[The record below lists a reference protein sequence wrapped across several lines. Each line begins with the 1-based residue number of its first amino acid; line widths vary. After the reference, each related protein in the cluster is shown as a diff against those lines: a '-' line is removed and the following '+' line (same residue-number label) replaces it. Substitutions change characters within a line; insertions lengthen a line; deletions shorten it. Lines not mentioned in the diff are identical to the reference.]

1 MNHEFLLKKEKR
13 KLLQTHILLYIIIS
27 LNGYIDYFSKQNFN
41 IFKKYTYILQY
52 YNINN
57 YNLNIF
63 SLPLRLFF
71 FLNFSFSSLKLLE
84 NSKIIQKQ
92 LFFDNIIL
100 KTFQII
106 TYQLKTWQ
114 KYPIINKEIINLQT
128 NNFFSIENN
137 LTRKINIYLAYIGN
151 DPTTNL
157 NINSPKKN
165 YKFFEYILN
174 LSGKSTISNK
184 NSLIKTN
191 LFVYIFR
198 DFFLLQMLLCHF
210 QKIINLETSYFK
222 NLNILRLYNKN
233 LDYFNSIIY
242 LQSK

>member
-1 MNHEFLLKKEKR
+1 MNNGFLLKKEKR
-13 KLLQTHILLYIIIS
+13 KLLETHILLYIIIS
-27 LNGYIDYFSKQNFN
+27 LNGYIDYFSKENFN

-57 YNLNIF
+57 SNLNSF
-63 SLPLRLFF
+63 SLPLRLSF

-84 NSKIIQKQ
+84 NFKIIQKQ

-100 KTFQII
+100 KMFQII
-106 TYQLKTWQ
+106 TYQLKNWQ
-114 KYPIINKEIINLQT
+114 KYPIINKEIVNLQT
-128 NNFFSIENN
+128 NNFFSIKNN
-137 LTRKINIYLAYIGN
+137 LTTKINIYLAYIDN
-151 DPTTNL
+151 DPTKNL
-157 NINSPKKN
+157 NINSPKKF

-174 LSGKSTISNK
+174 MSGKSTISNK
-184 NSLIKTN
+184 DSLIKTN

-198 DFFLLQMLLCHF
+198 DFFLSQVLLCNF

-233 LDYFNSIIY
+233 FDYFNSIIY